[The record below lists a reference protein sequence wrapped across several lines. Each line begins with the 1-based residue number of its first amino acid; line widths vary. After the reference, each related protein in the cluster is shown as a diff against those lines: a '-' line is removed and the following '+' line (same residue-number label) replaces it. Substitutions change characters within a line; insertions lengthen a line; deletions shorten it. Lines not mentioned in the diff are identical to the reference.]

1 MFISVL
7 PFNFQC
13 VFPLPVLYTKPFI
26 QLLLD
31 HHTHYKFHPIHR
43 DTCRIGHKL
52 VGHTGRKNRKYSELF
67 WHFQDVLNSNATKF
81 YTFFPG
87 FLEHCEGFKGLQH
100 HHPIL

>member
-52 VGHTGRKNRKYSELF
+52 VGHTGRKIGNIVNYFGISGCIEF
-67 WHFQDVLNSNATKF
+67 
-81 YTFFPG
+81 
-87 FLEHCEGFKGLQH
+87 
-100 HHPIL
+100 